1 MTYNIVD
8 IWKEYKI
15 GIRLDKDYKAG
26 EWVNIKAFKKHI
38 KKDYKDPFADLTEYE
53 KF

>member
-8 IWKEYKI
+8 KGREYHIW
-15 GIRLDKDYKAG
+15 IRLDRDYKAG
-26 EWVNIKAFKKHI
+26 EWVNITAFKWHI
-38 KKDYKDPFADLTEYE
+38 KKDYKDPFEDLTEYE